1 VPTYEEAGIKG
12 LVLEQWIGVFVPAG
26 TPNQIVA
33 RLNAEIVKA
42 LSDPKIR
49 ERFAEAA
56 LEPVGSTPEEFSKL
70 VRTNY
75 ESYGRLVRELKIKID

>member
-26 TPNQIVA
+26 TPNQIIA

-42 LSDPKIR
+42 LSTRKFVNALLKRPSSR
-49 ERFAEAA
+49 WAARRSSSSPWFAAD
-56 LEPVGSTPEEFSKL
+56 
-70 VRTNY
+70 Y
-75 ESYGRLVRELKIKID
+75 EKYGRLVRELNIKID